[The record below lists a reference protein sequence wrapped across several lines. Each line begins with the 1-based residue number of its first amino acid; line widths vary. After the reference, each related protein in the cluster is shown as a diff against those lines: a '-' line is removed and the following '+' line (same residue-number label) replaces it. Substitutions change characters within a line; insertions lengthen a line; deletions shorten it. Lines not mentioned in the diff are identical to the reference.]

1 MDPNSIKRESTTRSG
16 LFLLSLVVV
25 IVAVVGIVAWV
36 FVTYP
41 DVLENLVYAILIII
55 GAIIV
60 IAVAICLLMMIL
72 AIPFYI
78 KKGETYQDDVSYDMD
93 DVKSVKETDSDDRKE

>member
-78 KKGETYQDDVSYDMD
+78 KKGETYQDDISYDMS
-93 DVKSVKETDSDDRKE
+93 DVKSVKETDSEDRKE

>member
-16 LFLLSLVVV
+16 LFLLLLVVA
-25 IVAVVGIVAWV
+25 IVAVIGIVAWV

-41 DVLENLVYAILIII
+41 DILENLVYAILIII

-60 IAVAICLLMMIL
+60 IGIIIWLLMMIL

-93 DVKSVKETDSDDRKE
+93 DIKSIKETDSEDRKE